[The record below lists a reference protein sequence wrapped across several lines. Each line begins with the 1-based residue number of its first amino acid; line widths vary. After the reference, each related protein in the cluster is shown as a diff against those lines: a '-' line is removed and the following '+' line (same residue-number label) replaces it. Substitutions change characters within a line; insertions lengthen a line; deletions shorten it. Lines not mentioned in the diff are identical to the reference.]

1 MQSFLWLG
9 LLTILMLGLVILA
22 KHEKKVVELF
32 FDVSS
37 DSAGN
42 KIGDSTDID
51 LTKIADA
58 SIRQSLYDSNVYDDV
73 KSSEVPNDYTV
84 EIVNSTKVPQA
95 PFPPCVGF
103 VDEVVYAPSDVD
115 ANIRQIKADMAN
127 LRKNIPNYVIDE
139 VNQQTGPLVKGLLRQ
154 KGYPLTDDQYGQN
167 DWNCD

>member
-1 MQSFLWLG
+1 MQAFLWLG
-9 LLTILMLGLVILA
+9 LLTILMLGLIIAA
-22 KHEKKVVELF
+22 KHEKKMVEMF

-37 DSAGN
+37 DN

-115 ANIRQIKADMAN
+115 ANIGQIKRDLAN
-127 LRKNIPNYVIDE
+127 LQQNIPNYVTDAI
-139 VNQQTGPLVKGLLRQ
+139 NQQTGPLVKGLLRQ

>member
-1 MQSFLWLG
+1 MQAFLWLG
-9 LLTILMLGLVILA
+9 LLTILMLGLIIAA
-22 KHEKKVVELF
+22 KHEKKMVEMF
-32 FDVSS
+32 FNVSS
-37 DSAGN
+37 NN

-58 SIRQSLYDSNVYDDV
+58 SIRQSLYDSNIYDDV

-115 ANIRQIKADMAN
+115 ANIGQIKRDLAN
-127 LRKNIPNYVIDE
+127 LQQNIPNYVTDAI
-139 VNQQTGPLVKGLLRQ
+139 NQQTGPLVKGLLRQ

>member
-9 LLTILMLGLVILA
+9 LLTILMLGLIIAA

-32 FDVSS
+32 S
-37 DSAGN
+37 GE
-42 KIGDSTDID
+42 DINI
-51 LTKIADA
+51 TTIEEARK
-58 SIRQSLYDSNVYDDV
+58 SLYDSNVYDDARN
-73 KSSEVPNDYTV
+73 SEVPNDYTV

-115 ANIRQIKADMAN
+115 ANIRQIKADIAN
-127 LRKNIPNYVIDE
+127 LQKNIPNYVTDGI
-139 VNQQTGPLVKGLLRQ
+139 NQQTVPLVKGLLRQ

>member
-1 MQSFLWLG
+1 MQAFLWLG
-9 LLTILMLGLVILA
+9 LLTILMLGLIIAA
-22 KHEKKVVELF
+22 KHEKKMVEMF
-32 FDVSS
+32 FNVSS
-37 DSAGN
+37 NN

-115 ANIRQIKADMAN
+115 ANIGQIKRDLAN
-127 LRKNIPNYVIDE
+127 LQQNIPNYVTDAI
-139 VNQQTGPLVKGLLRQ
+139 NQQTGPLVKGLLRQ

>member
-1 MQSFLWLG
+1 M
-9 LLTILMLGLVILA
+9 
-22 KHEKKVVELF
+22 
-32 FDVSS
+32 
-37 DSAGN
+37 
-42 KIGDSTDID
+42 
-51 LTKIADA
+51 
-58 SIRQSLYDSNVYDDV
+58 

-115 ANIRQIKADMAN
+115 ANIGQIKRDLAN
-127 LRKNIPNYVIDE
+127 LQQNIPNYVTDAI
-139 VNQQTGPLVKGLLRQ
+139 NQQTGPLVKGLLRQ